1 MKVKDESE
9 KAGLKLNIEKTKIMA
24 SGSITSLQ
32 LEGEKLEVGQ
42 IPSSWYLRSLQMVTA
57 TMKSEGVFFWAGKR

>member
-1 MKVKDESE
+1 MKVSF
-9 KAGLKLNIEKTKIMA
+9 KLNIKHKIKSWHLA
-24 SGSITSLQ
+24 PLQ
-32 LEGEKLEVGQ
+32 TEGEKLEVGQ